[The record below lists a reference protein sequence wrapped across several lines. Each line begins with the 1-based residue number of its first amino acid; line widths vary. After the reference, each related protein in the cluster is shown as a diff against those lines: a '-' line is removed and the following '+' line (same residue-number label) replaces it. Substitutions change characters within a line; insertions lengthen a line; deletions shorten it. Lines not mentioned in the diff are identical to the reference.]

1 MSHAP
6 EHPPAPRHSRK
17 GLFIPFIIAAI
28 GLALWTGWWFYLTHE
43 VKSQMITRLD
53 QLRTA
58 GWSIEYDRV
67 STTGW
72 PAHARI
78 ALKNADIRAP
88 SGHGLRAPELA
99 AEATSYNPTRWVIG
113 APDGL
118 TLIRADKGE
127 TAITGEAIR
136 MSMSGLRQRWPNV
149 AMEMVKPVFTP
160 VTDAQPFPLA
170 DAALIQLYMRP
181 HVTADPAA
189 RDNVDVLF
197 RLVEARGRSGGPVEG
212 FAQNSNLTLQV
223 EAVVEQAMALR
234 QSATEAG
241 LLSAWTASGGRFT
254 NVRGEMKAGVSHAIL
269 TSPVLYANDKGQL
282 EGEVLFKAE
291 KPLAAI
297 VGLAG
302 SHTGTSAE
310 RAAAARAASETPQ
323 GGHDEAGQDIELSV
337 LFRSGRTYLGPF
349 ALAPAPQLF

>member
-1 MSHAP
+1 MSQAP
-6 EHPPAPRHSRK
+6 EQTPAQRHSRK
-17 GLFIPFIIAAI
+17 GLFIPFIIVGIA
-28 GLALWTGWWFYLTHE
+28 LVLWTGWWFYLTHE
-43 VKSQMITRLD
+43 VKSQMASRLD
-53 QLRTA
+53 QLRA
-58 GWSIEYDRV
+58 SGWSVEYDRIAT
-67 STTGW
+67 SGW

-88 SGHGLRAPELA
+88 SGHGILAPDLA

-113 APDGL
+113 AQDGL

-127 TAITGEAIR
+127 TTISAEAIR
-136 MSMSGLRQRWPNV
+136 MSVTGLRQRWPNV

-160 VTDAQPFPLA
+160 VGDALPFPLA

-181 HVTADPAA
+181 HLTSDASA

-197 RLVEARGRSGGPVEG
+197 RLVQARGRSGGPVEG
-212 FAQNSNLTLQV
+212 FAQSGELTLQV

-234 QSATEAG
+234 QPATEAG
-241 LLSAWTASGGRFT
+241 LLSGWTAAGGRFT
-254 NVRGEMKAGVSHAIL
+254 NVRGEMKAGASRALL
-269 TSPVLYANDKGQL
+269 TSPVLNANDKGQL

-302 SHTGTSAE
+302 SQMGTPAE

-323 GGHDEAGQDIELSV
+323 GGEDGQDIELSV